1 MTTKC
6 FKDIK
11 KHSLFRFTFAL
22 VCFYLPTYLP
32 TYASLLLWSVFAF
45 LPILHFRISFF
56 LWVKMAKWTNLTWLY
71 LTLFSYVIIFLFIS
85 SFLLSLS
92 LSFYSKF
99 RASDVVKVLKSRSM
113 KNVDTSRQTRA
124 RERSI
129 NRQRR
134 HTYKGYKECGMSI
147 GTKGE
152 ESNR

>member
-32 TYASLLLWSVFAF
+32 MLHFFFGLF
-45 LPILHFRISFF
+45 LPSYLYYTLESLSSYELKWPNGQTLRGCILLYSPTLSFF
-56 LWVKMAKWTNLTWLY
+56 
-71 LTLFSYVIIFLFIS
+71 FSSLH
-85 SFLLSLS
+85 SFFLSLS
-92 LSFYSKF
+92 LFYSKF

-152 ESNR
+152 DSNR